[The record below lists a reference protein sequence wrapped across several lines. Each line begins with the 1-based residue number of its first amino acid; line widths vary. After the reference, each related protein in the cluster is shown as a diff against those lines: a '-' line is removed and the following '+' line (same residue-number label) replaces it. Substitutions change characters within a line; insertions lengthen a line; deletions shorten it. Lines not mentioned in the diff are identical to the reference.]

1 MFRLSLRNIWSR
13 KGRLLLTAIAVIAGT
28 AFLNGVFVFTDTIK
42 GAFNTMFENAYAGTD
57 AYVRSANVIEGQFGQ
72 DQRDRIEVGAVD
84 TVRGVAGVVEA
95 EGAVNGT
102 ATVVYGETVLGIDGP
117 PKFAGAWFEGK
128 GSPWT
133 IAEGRAPSGPNE
145 VVLDVKSSR
154 LAKVPL
160 GATVTI
166 TSRGAPQQFEVVG
179 TALFAG
185 NETSGGA
192 SWSLF
197 TLPTAQEFI
206 AGDTTKIDAVVVRGD
221 GSMSQGE
228 LAGAIQAALG
238 DPSIEVLTGQ
248 QITDE
253 SKSNVATSLSFITL
267 FLTIF
272 AIIAL
277 FVGSFIIYNVF
288 SISAAQRQRENAL
301 LRAIGASRSQ
311 VTRSMFFEA
320 FVVGV
325 GGSALGCIGGVGL
338 AATILKALG
347 AVGFAPSGTSLVVR
361 SNGFVVTMIVGVIV
375 TVLCSVV
382 PALRAGRV
390 PPLAAMRDVAIDTAN
405 VSRGRK
411 ITGAVAV
418 VLAVA
423 CVVWGITGTT
433 VALGGGVAFLFL
445 ALVALAPFVATPV
458 ARLFSPLLT
467 RLRGAAG
474 TMAGRNA
481 ARNPKRTALTASA
494 LAVGLALLIGVA
506 TLGASAKATTRAVV
520 GSSFKSDYIVS
531 ARQGNNGG
539 SIPATV
545 AADVQATGVGDALG
559 FGGSAIKV
567 LEKGEYNSK
576 VVVALDP
583 TAASKVLDV
592 PFVFGGFTSL
602 DPSTILVSKKKADRD
617 GLTEGSVLDTQ
628 LLDGSS
634 VKLTVAGVYDS
645 DLFGNLIVD
654 RALFASSPIPVFDQ
668 AVIVHTPDGVTAAN
682 TSALEK
688 LVASYPTLKLESR
701 EQFIDSQSGQ
711 IDGFLNFIYALLG
724 ISIFIAVV
732 GIVITLLLAV
742 YERRRELGLLRA
754 VGMTRKQVRT
764 SVLWESLITAVVG
777 VIIGVVLGGALGWII
792 VRALRDQGLDKFSF
806 PTSTVV
812 VSAVVSLVLA
822 ALAAFLPA
830 RRAANA
836 DVLEAI
842 ATT

>member
-1 MFRLSLRNIWSR
+1 MFRLSLRNVWSR

-42 GAFNTMFENAYAGTD
+42 GAFNTMFEDAYAGTN
-57 AYVRSANVIEGQFGQ
+57 AFVRSANVIEGEFGQ
-72 DQRDRIEVGAVD
+72 DRRDRIDIGTVD
-84 TVRGVAGVVEA
+84 VVRSVPGVVEA
-95 EGAVNGT
+95 EGSVNGT
-102 ATVVYGETVLGIDGP
+102 ATVVYADEVLGIDGP

-128 GSPWT
+128 GSPWA
-133 IAEGRAPSGPNE
+133 IVQGHAPSGPTE
-145 VVLDVKSSR
+145 VVLDRKSATR
-154 LAKVPL
+154 GKVPV
-160 GATVTI
+160 GASVSI
-166 TSRGAPQQFEVVG
+166 TSIGAPRQFEVVG
-179 TALFAG
+179 IATFAG
-185 NETSGGA
+185 NDTSGGA

-197 TLPTAQEFI
+197 TLPTAQEFLV
-206 AGDTTKIDAVVVRGD
+206 GDTTKIDAVVVRSD
-221 GSMSQGE
+221 GSMSDGE
-228 LAGAIQAALG
+228 LAGTIEAAVG
-238 DPSIEVLTGQ
+238 NPEVEVLTGQ

-253 SKSNVATSLSFITL
+253 SKSAVATSLSFITL

-311 VTRSMFFEA
+311 ITRSMFVEA

-325 GGSALGCIGGVGL
+325 GGSALGCVGGVGL
-338 AATILKALG
+338 AATILKGLG
-347 AVGFAPSGTSLVVR
+347 AVGFAPSGTSLMVR
-361 SNGFVVTMIVGVIV
+361 PNGFAVTMVVGVIV

-390 PPLAAMRDVAIDTAN
+390 PPLAAMRDVAIDTAD
-405 VSRGRK
+405 VSKGRK
-411 ITGAVAV
+411 ITGAAALL
-418 VLAVA
+418 LAVG
-423 CVVWGITGTT
+423 CVAWGVAGQS

-445 ALVALAPFVATPV
+445 ALVALAPFVASPV

-545 AADVQATGVGDALG
+545 AGDVAASGVGDALG
-559 FGGSAIKV
+559 FGGSAIKL

-583 TAASKVLDV
+583 AAAVKVLNV
-592 PFVFGGFTSL
+592 PFVFGGFDAL
-602 DPSTILVSKKKADRD
+602 DSSSILVSKKKADRD
-617 GLTEGSVLDTQ
+617 GLTQGSVLEAQ
-628 LLDGSS
+628 LLDGTAVSLKVS
-634 VKLTVAGVYDS
+634 GVYDS
-645 DLFGNLIVD
+645 DLFGNLVVD
-654 RALFASSPIPVFDQ
+654 RALFTGLPIPVFDQ
-668 AVIVHTPDGVTAAN
+668 AVIVHTSNGVTAAN
-682 TSALEK
+682 TATLEK
-688 LVASYPTLKLESR
+688 VVAAYPTLKLESR
-701 EQFIDSQSGQ
+701 EQFIDTQSSQ

-777 VIIGVVLGGALGWII
+777 VIIGTAMGGALGWII

-812 VSAVVSLVLA
+812 VAALVSLVLA

-836 DVLEAI
+836 DILEAI

>member
-1 MFRLSLRNIWSR
+1 MFRLSLRNVWSR

-42 GAFNTMFENAYAGTD
+42 GAFNSMFENAYEGTD

-72 DQRDRIEVGAVD
+72 DQRDRIAGGTVDAVRA
-84 TVRGVAGVVEA
+84 VPGVAEA
-95 EGAVNGT
+95 EGSVNGT
-102 ATVVYGETVLGIDGP
+102 ATVVYENTVLGIDGP
-117 PKFAGAWFEGK
+117 PKFAGVWFTGS
-128 GSPWT
+128 GSPWS
-133 IAEGRAPSGPNE
+133 IAEGRAPAAANE
-145 VVLDVKSSR
+145 VVLDRKSAK
-154 LAKVPL
+154 LAKVPV
-160 GATVTI
+160 GASVTI
-166 TSRGAPQQFEVVG
+166 TSLGPPQQFTVVG
-179 TALFAG
+179 IARFAG
-185 NETSGGA
+185 NDTSGGA

-197 TLPTAQEFI
+197 TLSAAQQFI
-206 AGDTTKIDAVVVRGD
+206 AGDATKIDAVVVRGD

-228 LAGAIQAALG
+228 LAGAIQAAVA
-238 DPSIEVLTGQ
+238 DPTVEVLTGA

-311 VTRSMFFEA
+311 VTRSMFVEA

-338 AATILKALG
+338 AATILKGLS
-347 AVGFAPSGTSLVVR
+347 AVGFAPSGTTLMVR
-361 SNGFVVTMIVGVIV
+361 ANGFVITMIVGVIV

-390 PPLAAMRDVAIDTAN
+390 PPLAAMRDVAIDTAD

-411 ITGAVAV
+411 ITGAVALL
-418 VLAVA
+418 LAIA
-423 CVVWGITGTT
+423 FVVWGVTGTT

-445 ALVALAPFVATPV
+445 ALVALAPFVAAPV
-458 ARLFSPLLT
+458 ARLFSPALT

-520 GSSFKSDYIVS
+520 GSSFRSDYIVS

-559 FGGSAIKV
+559 FGASAIKV
-567 LEKGEYNSK
+567 LEKGEYKSK
-576 VVVALDP
+576 VVVAVDP
-583 TAASKVLDV
+583 AAASKVLDV
-592 PFVFGGFTSL
+592 PFVFGGFDAL
-602 DPSTILVSKKKADRD
+602 DPTSILVSKKKADRD
-617 GLTEGSVLDTQ
+617 GLQQGSVLEAQ

-634 VKLTVAGVYDS
+634 VSLAVGGVYDS
-645 DLFGNLIVD
+645 DLFGNLMVD
-654 RALFASSPIPVFDQ
+654 RSLFAGSAVPVFDQ
-668 AVIVHTPDGVTAAN
+668 AVIVHTTDGVTAAN
-682 TSALEK
+682 SSKLES
-688 LVASYPTLKLESR
+688 VVESYPTLKLESR
-701 EQFIDSQSGQ
+701 EQFIDAQSGQ

-777 VIIGVVLGGALGWII
+777 VIIGTVLGGALGWII

-812 VSAVVSLVLA
+812 VAAVVSLVLA